1 MARLPPGLAS
11 ATSINAFDEALRYL
25 HEVKHVVHR
34 DIKPENLLVNLKGD
48 AKITDFGVTAGLH
61 DSCATFVGTV
71 TYMSPERIRNSGYS
85 YSADIWSL
93 GLMALECARGRFPYV
108 VNGGLSDLML
118 QIPDDPSP
126 TPPKCVF
133 CQSSARSSVL
143 ACRKMLMQGQHVSR
157 LLSHPF
163 IKRYKRTGVDLSVYV
178 KSVYNP
184 AEILKQIAEMAVHY
198 NYYLTF
204 DGSDKFP
211 CEADYPSSIQ
221 SLGPW
226 TLFLRA
232 ENHMFPHQALRLMS
246 CQGATELKR
255 IFYPPSGT
263 AHLSYGANMEGRDI
277 IYTYL

>member
-1 MARLPPGLAS
+1 MR
-11 ATSINAFDEALRYL
+11 ALRYL

-48 AKITDFGVTAGLH
+48 AKITDFEVTAGLH

-126 TPPKCVF
+126 TPPKGVF
-133 CQSSARSSVL
+133 LSEFCSFISACLQKDADARPT
-143 ACRKMLMQGQHVSR
+143 CEQ

-204 DGSDKFP
+204 DGSDKVWRDMKTFYKEESVFRP
-211 CEADYPSSIQ
+211 VYP
-221 SLGPW
+221 
-226 TLFLRA
+226 
-232 ENHMFPHQALRLMS
+232 
-246 CQGATELKR
+246 
-255 IFYPPSGT
+255 
-263 AHLSYGANMEGRDI
+263 LSYKN
-277 IYTYL
+277 